1 MGRPS
6 GIQVIDTMMGL
17 PGGDRRWWT
26 RSMAPLLLDAESQ
39 RDLDHAAGYMY
50 KDLPD
55 SDPADDPV
63 ETLLGQM
70 DAFGID
76 IGMIPVSFEDEP
88 SRRAIAEHGN
98 RLVGSFAVDPNR
110 GMEAVRSLRRAV
122 DELGVV
128 AASFFPCGC
137 VPQVPI
143 NDKRAYPV
151 YACCVDLDIPIFIN
165 AGVPGPRVPMGA
177 QKVGRVDEVCWF
189 FPDLRIVLR
198 HGCEPWEKLAVKLM
212 VKWPNLY
219 YSTSAFAPRY
229 YPKAIIN
236 YANTRGAD
244 RVLYAGYYPSGLT
257 LERSFS
263 ELEDVPFRDAV
274 WPKFLRENAL
284 GLLKLDGR
292 HQRTAAPEP
301 AGA

>member
-1 MGRPS
+1 MPH
-6 GIQVIDTMMGL
+6 GIRVIDTMMGL

-55 SDPADDPV
+55 SDPGDNAV
-63 ETLLGQM
+63 ETLLRQM
-70 DAFGID
+70 DVFGID
-76 IGMIPVSFEDEP
+76 VGMIPVTFEDEP
-88 SRRAIAEHGN
+88 SRRAIDEHGN

-165 AGVPGPRVPMGA
+165 AGVPGPRVPMAA
-177 QKVGRVDEVCWF
+177 QKVG
-189 FPDLRIVLR
+189 
-198 HGCEPWEKLAVKLM
+198 
-212 VKWPNLY
+212 
-219 YSTSAFAPRY
+219 
-229 YPKAIIN
+229 
-236 YANTRGAD
+236 TR
-244 RVLYAGYYPSGLT
+244 R
-257 LERSFS
+257 R
-263 ELEDVPFRDAV
+263 
-274 WPKFLRENAL
+274 
-284 GLLKLDGR
+284 GLLVLSRSASGPPARLRTMGKACREADGQMAESVLLDQR
-292 HQRTAAPEP
+292 IRTAVLPEGDHQVRQHP
-301 AGA
+301 GRRPDSLCRLLPIGPHARTELLRVGGRPLP

>member
-1 MGRPS
+1 MGMPS

-50 KDLPD
+50 KDLPET
-55 SDPADDPV
+55 DPAGDPV

-76 IGMIPVSFEDEP
+76 IGMIPVTFEDEP
-88 SRRAIAEHGN
+88 SRRALAEHGN

-177 QKVGRVDEVCWF
+177 QKVSRVDEVCWF

-198 HGCEPWEKLAVKLM
+198 HGGEPWEKAGGEADGQVAQSVLLDQRVR
-212 VKWPNLY
+212 
-219 YSTSAFAPRY
+219 SALLPEGDHRLRQHSWRRPGALCRLLPLWTHPRTILLRIGGC
-229 YPKAIIN
+229 P
-236 YANTRGAD
+236 
-244 RVLYAGYYPSGLT
+244 
-257 LERSFS
+257 
-263 ELEDVPFRDAV
+263 VP
-274 WPKFLRENAL
+274 
-284 GLLKLDGR
+284 
-292 HQRTAAPEP
+292 
-301 AGA
+301 

>member
-1 MGRPS
+1 
-6 GIQVIDTMMGL
+6 
-17 PGGDRRWWT
+17 
-26 RSMAPLLLDAESQ
+26 
-39 RDLDHAAGYMY
+39 MY

-55 SDPADDPV
+55 SDPDEDPV

-70 DAFGID
+70 DTFGID
-76 IGMIPVSFEDEP
+76 IGMIPVSFDDEA
-88 SRRAIAEHGN
+88 SLRAVAAHGD

-143 NDKRAYPV
+143 NDKRAYPI
-151 YACCVDLDIPIFIN
+151 YACCVDLDSPIFIN
-165 AGVPGPRVPMGA
+165 AGVPGPRVPMAA
-177 QKVGRVDEVCWF
+177 QKVRRVDEVWWF
-189 FPDLRIVLR
+189 FPELRVVLR

-229 YPKAIIN
+229 YPKAIID
-236 YANTRGAD
+236 YANSRGAD
-244 RVLYAGYYPSGLT
+244 RILYAGYYPSGLT
-257 LERSFS
+257 LERSFA
-263 ELEDVPFRDAV
+263 ELENVPFREAV

-284 GLLKLDGR
+284 GVLKLEGR
-292 HQRTAAPEP
+292 PAPTVPPETAGP
-301 AGA
+301 